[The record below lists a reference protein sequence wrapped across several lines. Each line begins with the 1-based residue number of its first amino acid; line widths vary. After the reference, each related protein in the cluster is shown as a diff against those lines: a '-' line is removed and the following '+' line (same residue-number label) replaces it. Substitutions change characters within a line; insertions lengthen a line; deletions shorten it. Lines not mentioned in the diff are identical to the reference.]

1 MGEVWFYHLER
12 ASLNETL
19 PSLLEKTLQKGWRA
33 LVRVGSQERLDSLDG
48 LLWTYRDES
57 FLPHGRFDSEDAERQ
72 PILLT
77 LDADNAN
84 SAQILFLT
92 DPSAAFDVE
101 QFERVALVFDGN
113 DQDSVA
119 AAREQWKEARSKEDA
134 AVSYWR
140 QSEDGR
146 WTKAG

>member
-92 DPSAAFDVE
+92 DPSAAFDLE

-119 AAREQWKEARSKEDA
+119 AARERWKEARSKDA

-140 QSEDGR
+140 Q
-146 WTKAG
+146 

>member
-57 FLPHGRFDSEDAERQ
+57 FLPHGCFDSEDAERQ

-119 AAREQWKEARSKEDA
+119 AARERWKEARSKDA

>member
-119 AAREQWKEARSKEDA
+119 AARERWKEARSKDA

>member
-92 DPSAAFDVE
+92 DPSAAFDLE

-119 AAREQWKEARSKEDA
+119 AARERWKEARSKDA

>member
-12 ASLNETL
+12 ASLNEPL

-119 AAREQWKEARSKEDA
+119 AARERWKEVRSKDA

-140 QSEDGR
+140 QSEGGR

>member
-119 AAREQWKEARSKEDA
+119 AARERWKEVRSKDA

-140 QSEDGR
+140 QSEGGR

>member
-48 LLWTYRDES
+48 LLWTYLDES

-119 AAREQWKEARSKEDA
+119 AARERWKEARSKDA

>member
-57 FLPHGRFDSEDAERQ
+57 FLPHGRFDSENAERQ

-101 QFERVALVFDGN
+101 QIERVALVFDGN

-119 AAREQWKEARSKEDA
+119 AARERWKEARSKDA

>member
-119 AAREQWKEARSKEDA
+119 AARERWKEARSKDA

-140 QSEDGR
+140 QSEGGR